1 VETSCLSERKKSPV
15 FVVGCHRSGTNLLY
29 DILLSS
35 GDFAVYRGLLPI
47 YDKLIPHCGRLDRA
61 GNRKTA
67 VDLFLRSNAFRRSGL
82 EAGQLASSLLSE
94 CQTGGDFIR
103 IVMEAVARGQSASR
117 WAVYNPDNLLRIR
130 RIKREIP
137 NALFIHIIRDGRDI
151 ALSLNKMGGF
161 APLPWDR
168 AASRAVLVTA
178 LYWQWMLHQGRRQ
191 GRHLDEDYYEI
202 HYEELVSD
210 PESTLSKLGQFLE
223 HEFDYKRIQ
232 NRALGRLR
240 ESNSSFRGEQTSVN
254 PVNRWKDTLSRTQ
267 VRAIEAMVG
276 DCLRACGYPLVTS
289 ESERHPGLRE
299 RWMRRLYSGY
309 LSTKLWLK
317 TSTPAGRFSNM
328 SLLDLQPFEPENY

>member
-1 VETSCLSERKKSPV
+1 METSCLSKRKRSPV

-35 GDFAVYRGLLPI
+35 GGFAVYRGLLPI

-67 VDLFLRSNAFRRSGL
+67 IDLFLRSNGFRRSGL
-82 EAGQLASSLLSE
+82 EAGQLGRSLLNE

-103 IVMEAVARGQSASR
+103 IVMDAVARGQSASR
-117 WAVYNPDNLLRIR
+117 WAVYNPDNLLRIQ

-137 NALFIHIIRDGRDI
+137 SALFIHIIRDGRDI
-151 ALSLNKMGGF
+151 ALSLSKMAGF
-161 APLPWDR
+161 APFPWDR
-168 AASRAVLVTA
+168 AASRAVLATA

-191 GRHLDEDYYEI
+191 ARHLDEDYYEI

-210 PESTLSKLGQFLE
+210 PESALSKLGQFLE

-232 NRALGRLR
+232 NQALGRLR
-240 ESNSSFRGEQTSVN
+240 ESNSSFRDEQTTVN
-254 PVNRWKDTLSRTQ
+254 PVNRWKERLSRTQ
-267 VRAIEAMVG
+267 VSAIEAMVG

-289 ESERHPGLRE
+289 ESERQPGLRE
-299 RWMRRLYSGY
+299 RCMRMVYSGY

-317 TSTPAGRFSNM
+317 TSTPAGRLSNM
-328 SLLDLQPFEPENY
+328 SLLDLQPFESENY

>member
-1 VETSCLSERKKSPV
+1 METSCLSERKKSPA

-35 GDFAVYRGLLPI
+35 GGFAVYRGLLPI

-67 VDLFLRSNAFRRSGL
+67 VDLFLRSNGFRRSGL
-82 EAGQLASSLLSE
+82 EVGQLQSTLLNE

-103 IVMEAVARGQSASR
+103 IVMEAVTRGQSASR
-117 WAVYNPDNLLRIR
+117 WAVYNPDNLLRIQ

-137 NALFIHIIRDGRDI
+137 SAVFIHIIRDGRDI

-168 AASRAVLVTA
+168 EPSRAVLATA
-178 LYWQWMLHQGRRQ
+178 LYWEWMLDHGRRQ
-191 GRHLDEDYYEI
+191 GRSLDGDYYEI

-210 PESTLSKLGQFLE
+210 PESALSKLGQFLD

-232 NRALGRLR
+232 NQALGRLR
-240 ESNSSFRGEQTSVN
+240 ESNSSFRDEQTTVN
-254 PVNRWKDTLSRTQ
+254 PVNRWKGRLSRTQ
-267 VRAIEAMVG
+267 VSAIETMIG
-276 DCLRACGYPLVTS
+276 DSLRACGYPLVTP
-289 ESERHPGLRE
+289 ESERQPGLRE
-299 RWMRRLYSGY
+299 RWMRMLYSGY
-309 LSTKLWLK
+309 LSTKLWVK

-328 SLLDLQPFEPENY
+328 SLLDLQPFENENY